1 MALSFVGSATGTNS
15 HGLPVGWAPGDIAV
29 TFAYRDGSN
38 TAPTLP
44 GTFAGIV
51 TGGAN
56 TNSSRSGARILQSGD
71 TTFTW
76 TNATS
81 AVCLVYRAI
90 GGTVSV
96 GASARGSGSS
106 STITYPAI
114 TLQDTSGPSWVL
126 RFAGHRST
134 NVAIE
139 TVPSGGF
146 TYRNSVSD
154 ATDEAAGFD
163 TAGGVTSMASGT
175 AAVGGT
181 ASGFEAHTIEL
192 HFHPA
197 RDALTFKAATSA
209 GDSSLANTT
218 IAATA
223 PTVAVGDLEVIWAW
237 AGAIAPTAAPTL
249 ATPAGWNLGGSGAS
263 VPSAGGAVN
272 TRCHL
277 FWRISPDTG
286 SSATLDAG
294 TNAIFVYARE
304 SYSNPDPTSPFRQV
318 VFGSSTAATSV
329 ALSSLNA
336 VKNSLL
342 SAGISQGAAQNITPP
357 GSMTERVDNATYGV
371 SAHDETV
378 GDTGATGTR
387 TFSMVAATETAW
399 GFAEFQGVL
408 SASAIDLLIANAA
421 HGHAVET
428 VALTS
433 ATALAIDGAAHAHTA
448 QGVTLGTETVLAAS
462 DASHSHQADGLAL
475 STESTLIPA
484 SAFHAHAAEAPT
496 LSTATA
502 LVVADASHAHAADG
516 ITLSTLV
523 TMVVADASQAHTAE
537 SITLATTSGTSLTVA
552 DAQQTNTADA
562 QVLTTSSTLATA
574 NAAHTYTADSLSLN
588 LAQFLAVQDASQA
601 NTAQNIDL
609 SGIPTL
615 SLADAVHAN
624 QADAMTLTSA
634 TGLTVQDAAQAHSA
648 EAAVLS
654 TAMAI
659 AVANAAQSHTAGA
672 LTLSIVPAL
681 LMQDALHGHTADGV
695 QLSADAWLEIA
706 AALHSQLVGNLTLSE
721 TSIYVRAPAGAGFD
735 RPRPMSN
742 RSSTGNTTRARSG
755 STSRPAR

>member
-1 MALSFVGSATGTNS
+1 MALALVGSATGTNS

-29 TFAYRDGSN
+29 TFAYRDGST
-38 TAPTLP
+38 TAPALP
-44 GTFAGIV
+44 GTFANIV

-71 TTFTW
+71 TTFSW

-81 AVCLVYRAI
+81 VVCLVYRAS

-134 NVAIE
+134 DVAIE

-146 TYRNSVSD
+146 TYRTSVSD

-209 GDSSLANTT
+209 GDSSLANST

-263 VPSAGGAVN
+263 IPSAGGAVN

-286 SSATLDAG
+286 SSATLNAG

-304 SYSNPDPTSPFRQV
+304 SYSSPDPTAPFRQV
-318 VFGSSTAATSV
+318 VFGSSAAATSV
-329 ALSSLNA
+329 VLSSLNA

-387 TFSMVAATETAW
+387 TFTMAAATETAW

-408 SASAIDLLIANAA
+408 AASAVDLVIANAA
-421 HGHAVET
+421 HGHAAEAV
-428 VALTS
+428 VLTS
-433 ATALAIDGAAHAHTA
+433 ATALAIDGAAHAHAA
-448 QGVTLGTETVLAAS
+448 QGPTLGTETALVAS
-462 DASHSHQADGLAL
+462 DASHAHQADGPAL
-475 STESTLIPA
+475 STESTLAPA
-484 SAFHAHAAEAPT
+484 SAFHAHAAEGPT
-496 LSTATA
+496 LSADATLA
-502 LVVADASHAHAADG
+502 VDGAIHGHQADTVTLETTSGTTLTVASAAHAHLADAVVLGAMETLAIADALHAHLASVAVLTVDSTLVVADAHHAHVADAVTLSTVVAVNLVIDSAAHAHQAEAVTLG
-516 ITLSTLV
+516 VVISITLSIDPATH
-523 TMVVADASQAHTAE
+523 AHTAQ
-537 SITLATTSGTSLTVA
+537 TV
-552 DAQQTNTADA
+552 
-562 QVLTTSSTLATA
+562 VLTLPGGFPDP
-574 NAAHTYTADSLSLN
+574 AD
-588 LAQFLAVQDASQA
+588 VR
-601 NTAQNIDL
+601 
-609 SGIPTL
+609 
-615 SLADAVHAN
+615 
-624 QADAMTLTSA
+624 
-634 TGLTVQDAAQAHSA
+634 
-648 EAAVLS
+648 E
-654 TAMAI
+654 
-659 AVANAAQSHTAGA
+659 
-672 LTLSIVPAL
+672 
-681 LMQDALHGHTADGV
+681 GV
-695 QLSADAWLEIA
+695 QYGPTGVEF
-706 AALHSQLVGNLTLSE
+706 VGTLK
-721 TSIYVRAPAGAGFD
+721 
-735 RPRPMSN
+735 
-742 RSSTGNTTRARSG
+742 ARQG
-755 STSRPAR
+755 TVWIRRR